1 MQMKI
6 ASDQLRNAKVNE
18 VTAGPLVTTLVQIR
32 NDMMA
37 GAETVFN
44 GGDPKEAADMAVES
58 TNQALEAANLQK

>member
-1 MQMKI
+1 MKI

>member
-1 MQMKI
+1 M
-6 ASDQLRNAKVNE
+6 
-18 VTAGPLVTTLVQIR
+18 TAGPLVTTLVQIR